1 MKICPKCGLD
11 KDIEEFR
18 RDRNSTDGRSYVC
31 KSCIKSR
38 RYIQKPQ
45 IYSEEKRRIATYK
58 YEYGISIEKYNEL
71 FKQQEDRCAICKE
84 TNPELKRLPVD
95 HCHKTLTVRGLLC
108 GSCNRA
114 LGLFKDDV
122 KRIQEAINY
131 LSKERKIDL
140 FEVLL
145 AFRR

>member
-1 MKICPKCGLD
+1 
-11 KDIEEFR
+11 
-18 RDRNSTDGRSYVC
+18 
-31 KSCIKSR
+31 
-38 RYIQKPQ
+38 
-45 IYSEEKRRIATYK
+45 
-58 YEYGISIEKYNEL
+58 
-71 FKQQEDRCAICKE
+71 
-84 TNPELKRLPVD
+84 
-95 HCHKTLTVRGLLC
+95 LLC